1 METTR
6 VPGTDLRALP
16 RPFPAKIENPRGRRG
31 RGPSVFRRPLEEDP
45 PAPNPE
51 PVTLP
56 NWSPAASATQIS
68 VPHVFLLLWPNII
81 LETCK
86 ILT

>member
-45 PAPNPE
+45 PPQ
-51 PVTLP
+51 TL
-56 NWSPAASATQIS
+56 NR
-68 VPHVFLLLWPNII
+68 
-81 LETCK
+81 
-86 ILT
+86 